1 MITYT
6 QPGLDWGVRKRRR
19 RIFVVNST
27 ELSKCLA
34 GYLLSLSEG
43 DQLLSTRELAA
54 KYGASLGSVS
64 SVVNHLENIGAVTI
78 NRRGHLGSFL
88 KQKALGIL
96 WSVIEDGPMVIAQTL
111 PSFPRCEGLATALY
125 SLLNSA
131 GVETYLIF
139 IRGSINRIK
148 ALRRGQ
154 CHAAVMSV
162 LAAHELCSEEEDV
175 VLELPPESFVQEHIV
190 FFRQDIESTA
200 YPLTVGFDPDSL
212 DVKYLTELE
221 FADREVNFQPMPF
234 TQIDLHLEDSSVD
247 AAITNGDFLERLI
260 HKGFIS
266 RPLSPKVKASVSE
279 RHTSAALVTRTTLH
293 ATKIVLQEILNP
305 IEVLEIQQQV
315 VDGLMVPRY

>member
-1 MITYT
+1 
-6 QPGLDWGVRKRRR
+6 L
-19 RIFVVNST
+19 VNST
-27 ELSKCLA
+27 ELSRCLA

-43 DQLLSTRELAA
+43 DQLLSTRDLAT
-54 KYGASLGSVS
+54 KHGASLGLVS
-64 SVVNHLENIGAVTI
+64 SAVNHLEDIGAVTI

-88 KQKALGIL
+88 EQKSLGIL
-96 WSVIEDGPMVIAQTL
+96 WSVVENGPMVIALTL
-111 PSFPRCEGLATALY
+111 PSFPRCEGLATAIY

-148 ALRRGQ
+148 ALRRRQ

-162 LAAHELCSEEEDV
+162 LAAHELCSKEEDI
-175 VLELPPESFVQEHIV
+175 VLELPSQSFVQEHMV
-190 FFRQDIESTA
+190 LFRQNRESTA
-200 YPLTVGFDPDSL
+200 HPLTVGFDPDSL

-221 FADREVNFQPMPF
+221 FADREINLQPMTF

-260 HKGFIS
+260 HKGFVP
-266 RPLSPKVKASVSE
+266 RPLSPRVKANVGE
-279 RHTSAALVTRTTLH
+279 RHTSAALVTRTKLH

-305 IEVLEIQQQV
+305 IEILEIQQQV